1 MIARM
6 ETFNIISGIASIL
19 GLVVSVWTLSKV
31 YNITDNSKT
40 ENKLD
45 NVNIGQ
51 NYTGRDS
58 K

>member
-1 MIARM
+1 M

>member
-1 MIARM
+1 M
-6 ETFNIISGIASIL
+6 EIFNVISGIASIL
-19 GLVVSVWTLSKV
+19 GLIVSLCTLSKV
-31 YNITDNSKT
+31 YKITDNSSVD
-40 ENKLD
+40 NKLD